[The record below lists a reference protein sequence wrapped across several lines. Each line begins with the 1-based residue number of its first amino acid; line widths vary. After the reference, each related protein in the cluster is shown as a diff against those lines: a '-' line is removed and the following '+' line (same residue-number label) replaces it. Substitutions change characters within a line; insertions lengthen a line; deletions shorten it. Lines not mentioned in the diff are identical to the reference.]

1 MPSLVFV
8 TSQPRFQNEATA
20 PESTNLEHFTT
31 HTGEEEG
38 CVNSISS
45 RTNPVTTT
53 FEAGEFKSIISV
65 SQSLGKCTLMA

>member
-1 MPSLVFV
+1 MFI

-38 CVNSISS
+38 CVNSQSLVGQIQLLQLLKLVSLNQLF
-45 RTNPVTTT
+45 R
-53 FEAGEFKSIISV
+53 SV
-65 SQSLGKCTLMA
+65 SHQVNAR